1 MKDTSQDKHFS
12 TSCLQQTDS
21 EETLTLTNRKK
32 NWENFTETNDNVS
45 IYKDEKKA
53 MYLNWIDARG
63 EKIIM
68 HFSKWINSIN
78 PKIKKHVKSG
88 RR

>member
-1 MKDTSQDKHFS
+1 M
-12 TSCLQQTDS
+12 
-21 EETLTLTNRKK
+21 
-32 NWENFTETNDNVS
+32 S

-68 HFSKWINSIN
+68 YFSKWINSIN